1 MKLLDLNI
9 GIKLDNTREVLDF
22 IKSENADVCTFQ
34 EAMNAIDDSCFENF
48 KSKNDIVKLEQY
60 KYNEFAPLFIAEAI
74 TKNSVVV
81 RDFGGKAEQGSLII
95 SKYKIKEHYNQFY
108 YNDYKYE
115 YDATYFRE
123 KDWCRSI
130 QNSILEING
139 KEIQI
144 INVHG
149 IWNKDKVGDERTIN
163 QSDFILSKIRKDI
176 PVIVVGDFNL
186 LPNTESI
193 KILNNE
199 LINLIEK
206 YDIKSTR
213 PNFDDGLD
221 SGNIVCDYIFVNNKV
236 KVNDLKIINT
246 DISDHLPLLLDFDIK
261 EDE

>member
-1 MKLLDLNI
+1 MKLLDLNV
-9 GIKLDNTREVLDF
+9 GIKLDNTKQVLDF
-22 IKSENADVCTFQ
+22 IKSENAEICTFQ
-34 EAMNAIDDSCFENF
+34 EAMNAVDDSCFEVF
-48 KSKNDIVKLEQY
+48 KSKNDIVKLEEY
-60 KYNEFAPLFIAEAI
+60 KYNEFAPLFIAEGI
-74 TKNSVVV
+74 TKNNVVV
-81 RDFGGKAEQGSLII
+81 RDFGGKAEQGSLIV

-130 QNSILEING
+130 QNAILEIDG

-149 IWNKDKVGDERTIN
+149 IWNKDKIGDERTIK
-163 QSDFILSKIRKDI
+163 QSEFILSKIIKDI

-199 LINLIEK
+199 LINLIKE
-206 YDIKSTR
+206 YGIKSTR
-213 PNFDDGLD
+213 PDFDDGLD
-221 SGNIVCDYIFVNNKV
+221 SGDIVCDYIFVNDKI
-236 KVNDLKIINT
+236 KVNDFKVINT

-261 EDE
+261 ED

>member
-1 MKLLDLNI
+1 MKLLDLNV
-9 GIKLDNTREVLDF
+9 GIKLDNTKQVLDF
-22 IKSENADVCTFQ
+22 IKSENAEICTFQ
-34 EAMNAIDDSCFENF
+34 EAMNAVDDSCFEVF
-48 KSKNDIVKLEQY
+48 KSKNDIVKLEEY
-60 KYNEFAPLFIAEAI
+60 KYNEFAPLFIADGI
-74 TKNSVVV
+74 TKNNVVV
-81 RDFGGKAEQGSLII
+81 RDFGGKAEQGSLIV

-130 QNSILEING
+130 QNAILEIDG

-149 IWNKDKVGDERTIN
+149 IWNKDKIGDERTIN
-163 QSDFILSKIRKDI
+163 QSKFILSKIRKDI
-176 PVIVVGDFNL
+176 SVIVVGDFNL
-186 LPNTESI
+186 LPSTESI
-193 KILNNE
+193 KILNSE
-199 LINLIEK
+199 LINLIDK

-221 SGNIVCDYIFVNNKV
+221 NGNIVCDYIFVNDKV
-236 KVNDLKIINT
+236 KVNSFKVINT

-261 EDE
+261 ED